1 MTEVS
6 ESLILGSQ
14 LPESMNAREVLSNLF
29 SDAHTAYSF
38 TEAPVTDE
46 EVHAA
51 YDLAKWAPT
60 GVNGQPLRVAIVR
73 SGAAKQHLLNALPR
87 GNREQAEGAPLVLVC
102 GAKMDFQHDL
112 PSLHPRGERYEKLLT
127 DNDKMRALMA
137 HTSATIQV
145 AYLILALRAQGLE
158 TGPMNPDDA
167 QLLHDAFF
175 PSEDIEPILV
185 INVGHPGTD
194 AYQERG
200 PRVGYDEVFRE
211 PQVNA

>member
-6 ESLILGSQ
+6 DLSCPNLDE
-14 LPESMNAREVLSNLF
+14 MNAREVLAELF
-29 SDAHTAYSF
+29 SDAHTAYTF
-38 TEAPVTDE
+38 TDEPVTDQQL
-46 EVHAA
+46 HAA
-51 YDLAKWAPT
+51 YDLAQWAPT

-73 SGAAKQHLLNALPR
+73 GGAAKQNLLNSLPV
-87 GNREQAEGAPLVLVC
+87 GNREQAQGAPLVLVC
-102 GAKMDFQHDL
+102 GAKLDFHHDL

-127 DNDKMRALMA
+127 ANGKMRTLMA
-137 HTSATIQV
+137 HTSATIQI

-167 QLLHDAFF
+167 QLLHDYFF
-175 PSEDIEPILV
+175 PGEDIEPILV
-185 INVGHPGTD
+185 INVGYAGTD

>member
-6 ESLILGSQ
+6 DSACANLDE
-14 LPESMNAREVLSNLF
+14 MNAREVLAELF
-29 SDAHTAYSF
+29 SDAHTAYTF
-38 TEAPVTDE
+38 TDEPVTDQQL
-46 EVHAA
+46 HAA
-51 YDLAKWAPT
+51 YDLAQWAPT

-73 SGAAKQHLLNALPR
+73 DGAAKQNLLNALPR
-87 GNREQAEGAPLVLVC
+87 GNREQAQGAPLVLVC
-102 GAKMDFQHDL
+102 GAKLDFHHDL
-112 PSLHPRGERYEKLLT
+112 PSLHPRGERYEQLLT
-127 DNDKMRALMA
+127 ANGKMRTLMA
-137 HTSATIQV
+137 HTSATIQI

-167 QLLHDAFF
+167 QLLHDYFF
-175 PSEDIEPILV
+175 PGEDIEPILV
-185 INVGHPGTD
+185 INVGYAGSD

>member
-6 ESLILGSQ
+6 DFSSRNLDEL
-14 LPESMNAREVLSNLF
+14 NAREVLAELF
-29 SDAHTAYSF
+29 SGAHTAYSF
-38 TEAPVTDE
+38 TDEPVSDQQL
-46 EVHAA
+46 HAA
-51 YDLAKWAPT
+51 YDLAQWAPT

-73 SGAAKQHLLNALPR
+73 SGAAKQNLLNALPR
-87 GNREQAEGAPLVLVC
+87 GNREQAQGAPLVLVC
-102 GAKMDFQHDL
+102 GAKLDFHHDL
-112 PSLHPRGERYEKLLT
+112 PSLHPRGERYEQLLAA
-127 DNDKMRALMA
+127 NGEMRTLMA
-137 HTSATIQV
+137 HTSATIQI

-167 QLLHDAFF
+167 QLLHDYFF
-175 PSEDIEPILV
+175 PGEDIDPILV
-185 INVGHPGTD
+185 INVGYAGTD

>member
-6 ESLILGSQ
+6 DSACPNLDE
-14 LPESMNAREVLSNLF
+14 MNAREILAELF
-29 SDAHTAYSF
+29 TDAHTAYTF
-38 TEAPVTDE
+38 TDEPVTDQQL
-46 EVHAA
+46 HAA

-60 GVNGQPLRVAIVR
+60 GVNGQPLRIAIVR
-73 SGAAKQHLLNALPR
+73 GGEAKEKLLTSLPR
-87 GNREQAEGAPLVLVC
+87 GNREQAQGAPLVLVC
-102 GAKMDFQHDL
+102 GAKLDFHHDL
-112 PSLHPRGERYEKLLT
+112 PSLHPRGERYEQLLAA
-127 DNDKMRALMA
+127 NGKMRTLMA

-145 AYLILALRAQGLE
+145 AYLILALRAQGLV

-167 QLLHDAFF
+167 QLLHDYFF
-175 PSEDIEPILV
+175 SGEDIEPILV
-185 INVGHPGTD
+185 INVGYAGTD

>member
-6 ESLILGSQ
+6 QSLSPESQ
-14 LPESMNAREVLSNLF
+14 LLEAMNAHELLARLF
-29 SDAHTAYSF
+29 TDAHTAYTF
-38 TEAPVTDE
+38 TEEPVTDE

-60 GVNGQPLRVAIVR
+60 GVNGQPLRVAVVR
-73 SGAAKQHLLNALPR
+73 GGEAKEQLLNALPL
-87 GNREQAEGAPLVLVC
+87 GNREQAQGAPLVLVC
-102 GAKMDFQHDL
+102 GAKLDFQHDL

-127 DNDKMRALMA
+127 ANEKMRTLMA
-137 HTSATIQV
+137 HTSAMIQV

-167 QLLHDAFF
+167 RLLHDYFF
-175 PSEDIEPILV
+175 PGEDIEPILV
-185 INVGHPGTD
+185 INVGHAGAN

>member
-6 ESLILGSQ
+6 DLSCPNLDE
-14 LPESMNAREVLSNLF
+14 MNAREVLAELF
-29 SDAHTAYSF
+29 SDAHTAYTF
-38 TEAPVTDE
+38 TDEPVTDQQL
-46 EVHAA
+46 HAA
-51 YDLAKWAPT
+51 YDLAQWAPT

-73 SGAAKQHLLNALPR
+73 GGAAKQNLLNSLPV
-87 GNREQAEGAPLVLVC
+87 GNREQAQGAPLVLVC
-102 GAKMDFQHDL
+102 GAKLDFHHDL

-127 DNDKMRALMA
+127 ANGKMRTLMA
-137 HTSATIQV
+137 HTSATIQI

-167 QLLHDAFF
+167 QLLHDYFF
-175 PSEDIEPILV
+175 PGEDIEPILV
-185 INVGHPGTD
+185 INVGYAGTD

-211 PQVNA
+211 PQVKA

>member
-6 ESLILGSQ
+6 DSACPNLDE
-14 LPESMNAREVLSNLF
+14 MNSREVLAELF
-29 SDAHTAYSF
+29 SDAHTAYTF
-38 TEAPVTDE
+38 TDE
-46 EVHAA
+46 PVSDQQLRAA
-51 YDLAKWAPT
+51 YNLAQWAPT

-73 SGAAKQHLLNALPR
+73 GGAAKQNLLNALPR
-87 GNREQAEGAPLVLVC
+87 GNREQAQGAPLVLVC
-102 GAKMDFQHDL
+102 GAKLDFHHDL
-112 PSLHPRGERYEKLLT
+112 PSLHPRGERYEQLLMA
-127 DNDKMRALMA
+127 NGKMRTLMA

-167 QLLHDAFF
+167 QLLHDYFF
-175 PSEDIEPILV
+175 PGEDIEPILV
-185 INVGHPGTD
+185 INVGYAGTD

>member
-6 ESLILGSQ
+6 ESLNPESQ
-14 LPESMNAREVLSNLF
+14 LFEAMNAHELLAQLF
-29 SDAHTAYSF
+29 TDAHTAYTF
-38 TEAPVTDE
+38 TDEPVTDDQLR
-46 EVHAA
+46 AA

-60 GVNGQPLRVAIVR
+60 GVNGQPLRVVIVR
-73 SGAAKQHLLNALPR
+73 GEDAKQKLLTALPR
-87 GNREQAEGAPLVLVC
+87 GNREQAQGAPLVLVC
-102 GAKMDFQHDL
+102 GAKMDFHHDL
-112 PSLHPRGERYEKLLT
+112 PSLHPRGARYEKLLT

-158 TGPMNPDDA
+158 TGPMNPDDS
-167 QLLHDAFF
+167 QLLHDYFF
-175 PSEDIEPILV
+175 PGEDIEPILV
-185 INVGHPGTD
+185 INVGHAGTD

>member
-1 MTEVS
+1 M
-6 ESLILGSQ
+6 
-14 LPESMNAREVLSNLF
+14 
-29 SDAHTAYSF
+29 
-38 TEAPVTDE
+38 
-46 EVHAA
+46 
-51 YDLAKWAPT
+51 
-60 GVNGQPLRVAIVR
+60 NGQPLRVVIVR
-73 SGAAKQHLLNALPR
+73 GEDAKQKLLTALPR
-87 GNREQAEGAPLVLVC
+87 GNREQAQGAPLALVC
-102 GAKMDFQHDL
+102 GAKMDFHHDL
-112 PSLHPRGERYEKLLT
+112 RSLHPRGARYEKLLT

-167 QLLHDAFF
+167 QLLHDYFF
-175 PSEDIEPILV
+175 PGEDIEPILV

>member
-1 MTEVS
+1 MSEVS
-6 ESLILGSQ
+6 ESLSAMSQ
-14 LPESMNAREVLSNLF
+14 FRDELNAREVLAELF
-29 SDAHTAYSF
+29 TDAHTAYTF
-38 TEAPVTDE
+38 TDEPVTDE
-46 EVHAA
+46 QLRAA

-60 GVNGQPLRVAIVR
+60 GVNGQPLRVAVVR
-73 SGAAKQHLLNALPR
+73 GGEAKQKLLHALPR

-102 GAKMDFQHDL
+102 GAKLDFHYDL
-112 PSLHPRGERYEKLLT
+112 PLLHPRGERYEKLLT
-127 DNDKMRALMA
+127 DNDKMRTLMA
-137 HTSATIQV
+137 HTSATIQI

-167 QLLHDAFF
+167 KLLHDAFF

>member
-6 ESLILGSQ
+6 DFSSCNLDEL
-14 LPESMNAREVLSNLF
+14 NAREVLAELF
-29 SDAHTAYSF
+29 SGAHTAYSF
-38 TEAPVTDE
+38 TDEPVSDQQL
-46 EVHAA
+46 HAA
-51 YDLAKWAPT
+51 YDLAQWAPT

-73 SGAAKQHLLNALPR
+73 SGAAKQNLLNALPR
-87 GNREQAEGAPLVLVC
+87 GNREQAQGAPLVLVC
-102 GAKMDFQHDL
+102 GAKLDFHHDL
-112 PSLHPRGERYEKLLT
+112 PSLHPRGERYEQLLAA
-127 DNDKMRALMA
+127 NGEMRTLMA
-137 HTSATIQV
+137 HTSATIQI

-167 QLLHDAFF
+167 QLLHDYFF
-175 PSEDIEPILV
+175 PGENIDPILV
-185 INVGHPGTD
+185 INVGYAGTD

>member
-6 ESLILGSQ
+6 DFSCRNLDE
-14 LPESMNAREVLSNLF
+14 MNAGEVLAELF
-29 SDAHTAYSF
+29 SDAHTAYTF
-38 TEAPVTDE
+38 TEEPVIDQQL
-46 EVHAA
+46 HAA

-73 SGAAKQHLLNALPR
+73 SGEAKQKLLNALPP
-87 GNREQAEGAPLVLVC
+87 GNREQAQGAPLVLVC
-102 GAKMDFQHDL
+102 GAKLDFHHDL
-112 PSLHPRGERYEKLLT
+112 PSLHPRGECYEQLLT
-127 DNDKMRALMA
+127 ANGKMRTLMA

-167 QLLHDAFF
+167 QLLHDYFF
-175 PSEDIEPILV
+175 PGEDIEPILV
-185 INVGHPGTD
+185 INVGYAGTD

>member
-1 MTEVS
+1 MSEVS
-6 ESLILGSQ
+6 EFLSSKSHFLDEL
-14 LPESMNAREVLSNLF
+14 NAREVLAELF
-29 SDAHTAYSF
+29 TDAHTAYTF
-38 TEAPVTDE
+38 TEEPVTDE
-46 EVHAA
+46 EIHAA

-60 GVNGQPLRVAIVR
+60 GVNGQPLRVAVVR
-73 SGAAKQHLLNALPR
+73 DGEAKQKLLHALPR
-87 GNREQAEGAPLVLVC
+87 GNREQAQGAPLVLVC
-102 GAKMDFQHDL
+102 GAKMDFHHDL
-112 PSLHPRGERYEKLLT
+112 PSLRPRGERYEKLLA
-127 DNDKMRALMA
+127 DNDKMRTVMA

-167 QLLHDAFF
+167 QLLHDYFF
-175 PSEDIEPILV
+175 PGEDIEPILV
-185 INVGHPGTD
+185 INVGHAGTD

>member
-1 MTEVS
+1 MTDVP
-6 ESLILGSQ
+6 ESLSSKSHFLDE
-14 LPESMNAREVLSNLF
+14 LNARELLAELF
-29 SDAHTAYSF
+29 TDAHTAYTF
-38 TEAPVTDE
+38 TDEPVTDE
-46 EVHAA
+46 QLRAA

-73 SGAAKQHLLNALPR
+73 SGEAKQKLLTALPR

-102 GAKMDFQHDL
+102 GAKMDFHHDL
-112 PSLHPRGERYEKLLT
+112 PSLHPRGARYEKLLT

-167 QLLHDAFF
+167 QLLHDYFF
-175 PSEDIEPILV
+175 PGEDIEPILV
-185 INVGHPGTD
+185 INVGHAGTD
-194 AYQERG
+194 AYQDRG

>member
-6 ESLILGSQ
+6 ESSTLGSQ
-14 LPESMNAREVLSNLF
+14 LPDAMYAPELLSKLF
-29 SDAHTAYSF
+29 SDAHTAYTF
-38 TEAPVTDE
+38 TDEPVTDQE
-46 EVHAA
+46 LHAA

-60 GVNGQPLRVAIVR
+60 GVNGQPLRVAVVR
-73 SGAAKQHLLNALPR
+73 GGEAKQKLLHALPR
-87 GNREQAEGAPLVLVC
+87 GNREQAQGAPLVLVC
-102 GAKMDFQHDL
+102 GAKLDFHHDL
-112 PSLHPRGERYEKLLT
+112 PSLHPRGSRYEKLLA
-127 DNDKMRALMA
+127 DNDKMRTVMA

-167 QLLHDAFF
+167 QLLHDYFF
-175 PSEDIEPILV
+175 PGEDIEPILV
-185 INVGHPGTD
+185 INVGHAGTD

>member
-6 ESLILGSQ
+6 ESSTLGSQ
-14 LPESMNAREVLSNLF
+14 LPDAMYAPELLSKLF
-29 SDAHTAYSF
+29 SDAHTAYTF
-38 TEAPVTDE
+38 TDEPVTDQE
-46 EVHAA
+46 LHAA

-60 GVNGQPLRVAIVR
+60 GVNGQPLRVAVVR
-73 SGAAKQHLLNALPR
+73 CGEAKQKLLHALPR
-87 GNREQAEGAPLVLVC
+87 GNREQAQGAPLVLVY
-102 GAKMDFQHDL
+102 GAKLDFHHDL
-112 PSLHPRGERYEKLLT
+112 PSLHPRGVRYEKLLT
-127 DNDKMRALMA
+127 DNDKMRTVMA

-167 QLLHDAFF
+167 QLLHDYFF
-175 PSEDIEPILV
+175 PGEDIEPILV
-185 INVGHPGTD
+185 INVGHAGTD

>member
-6 ESLILGSQ
+6 DFSSCNLDEL
-14 LPESMNAREVLSNLF
+14 NAREVLAELF
-29 SDAHTAYSF
+29 SGAHTAYSF
-38 TEAPVTDE
+38 TDEPVSDQQL
-46 EVHAA
+46 HAA
-51 YDLAKWAPT
+51 YDLAQWAPT

-73 SGAAKQHLLNALPR
+73 SGAAKQNLLNALPR
-87 GNREQAEGAPLVLVC
+87 GNREQAQGAPLVLVC
-102 GAKMDFQHDL
+102 GAKLDFHHDL
-112 PSLHPRGERYEKLLT
+112 PSLHPRGERYEQLLAA
-127 DNDKMRALMA
+127 NGEMRTLMA
-137 HTSATIQV
+137 HTSATIQI

-167 QLLHDAFF
+167 QLLHDYFF
-175 PSEDIEPILV
+175 PGEDIEPILV
-185 INVGHPGTD
+185 INVGYAGTD

>member
-6 ESLILGSQ
+6 DFSSRNLDEL
-14 LPESMNAREVLSNLF
+14 NAREVLAELF
-29 SDAHTAYSF
+29 SGAHTAYSF
-38 TEAPVTDE
+38 TDEPVSDQQL
-46 EVHAA
+46 HAA
-51 YDLAKWAPT
+51 YDLAQWAPT

-73 SGAAKQHLLNALPR
+73 SGAAKQNLLNALPH
-87 GNREQAEGAPLVLVC
+87 GNREQAQGAPLVLVC
-102 GAKMDFQHDL
+102 GAKLDFHHDL
-112 PSLHPRGERYEKLLT
+112 PSLHPRGERYEQLLAA
-127 DNDKMRALMA
+127 NGEMRTLMA
-137 HTSATIQV
+137 HTSATIQI

-167 QLLHDAFF
+167 QLLHDYFF
-175 PSEDIEPILV
+175 PGENIDPILV
-185 INVGHPGTD
+185 INVGYAGTD

>member
-6 ESLILGSQ
+6 DFSSRNLDEL
-14 LPESMNAREVLSNLF
+14 NAREVLAELF
-29 SDAHTAYSF
+29 SGAHTAYTF
-38 TEAPVTDE
+38 TDE
-46 EVHAA
+46 PVSDQQLHAA
-51 YDLAKWAPT
+51 YDLAQWAPT

-73 SGAAKQHLLNALPR
+73 GGAAKQNLLNALPR
-87 GNREQAEGAPLVLVC
+87 GNREQAQGAPLVLVC
-102 GAKMDFQHDL
+102 GAKLDFHHDL
-112 PSLHPRGERYEKLLT
+112 PSLHPRGERYEQLLT
-127 DNDKMRALMA
+127 ANGKMRTLMA
-137 HTSATIQV
+137 HTSAIIQV

-167 QLLHDAFF
+167 QLLHDYFF
-175 PSEDIEPILV
+175 PGEDIEPILV
-185 INVGHPGTD
+185 INVGYAGTD

>member
-6 ESLILGSQ
+6 DSACPNLDE
-14 LPESMNAREVLSNLF
+14 MNAREVLAELF
-29 SDAHTAYSF
+29 SDARTAYTF
-38 TEAPVTDE
+38 TDEPVTDQQLR
-46 EVHAA
+46 AA
-51 YDLAKWAPT
+51 YDLAQWAPT

-73 SGAAKQHLLNALPR
+73 GGAAKQNLLNALPR
-87 GNREQAEGAPLVLVC
+87 GNKEQAQGAPLVLVC
-102 GAKMDFQHDL
+102 GAKLDFHHDL
-112 PSLHPRGERYEKLLT
+112 PSLHPRGQRYEQLLT
-127 DNDKMRALMA
+127 ANGKMRTLMA

-167 QLLHDAFF
+167 QLLHDYFF
-175 PSEDIEPILV
+175 PGEDIEPILV
-185 INVGHPGTD
+185 INVGHSGPD

>member
-1 MTEVS
+1 MSEVS
-6 ESLILGSQ
+6 DSVCPNLDE
-14 LPESMNAREVLSNLF
+14 MNAREVLAQLF
-29 SDAHTAYSF
+29 SDAHTAYTF
-38 TEAPVTDE
+38 TDEPVTDQQLR
-46 EVHAA
+46 AA
-51 YDLAKWAPT
+51 YDLAQWAPT

-73 SGAAKQHLLNALPR
+73 GGAAKQNLLNALPR
-87 GNREQAEGAPLVLVC
+87 GNREQAQGAPLVLVC
-102 GAKMDFQHDL
+102 GAKLDFHHDL
-112 PSLHPRGERYEKLLT
+112 LSLHPRAQRYEQLLT
-127 DNDKMRALMA
+127 ANGKMRTLMA

-167 QLLHDAFF
+167 QLLHDYFF
-175 PSEDIEPILV
+175 PGEDIEPILV
-185 INVGHPGTD
+185 INVGHSGTD

>member
-6 ESLILGSQ
+6 ESLNPESQ
-14 LPESMNAREVLSNLF
+14 LFEAMNARELLAQLF
-29 SDAHTAYSF
+29 TDAHTAYTF
-38 TEAPVTDE
+38 TEEPVTDE
-46 EVHAA
+46 EIHAA

-60 GVNGQPLRVAIVR
+60 GVNGQPLRVVIVR
-73 SGAAKQHLLNALPR
+73 GEDAKQKLLTALPR
-87 GNREQAEGAPLVLVC
+87 GNREQAQGAPLALVC
-102 GAKMDFQHDL
+102 GAKMDFHHDL

-127 DNDKMRALMA
+127 DNGKMRALIA

-167 QLLHDAFF
+167 QLLHDYFF
-175 PSEDIEPILV
+175 PGENIEPILV
-185 INVGHPGTD
+185 INVGHAGTD

-211 PQVNA
+211 LQVNA

>member
-6 ESLILGSQ
+6 DSACANLDE
-14 LPESMNAREVLSNLF
+14 MNAREVLAELF
-29 SDAHTAYSF
+29 SDAHTAYTF
-38 TEAPVTDE
+38 TDEPVTDQQL
-46 EVHAA
+46 HAA
-51 YDLAKWAPT
+51 YDLAQWAPT

-73 SGAAKQHLLNALPR
+73 GGEAKQNLLNALPR
-87 GNREQAEGAPLVLVC
+87 GNREQAQGAPLVLVC
-102 GAKMDFQHDL
+102 GAKLDFHHDL

-127 DNDKMRALMA
+127 ANGKMRTLMA

-167 QLLHDAFF
+167 QLLHDYFF
-175 PSEDIEPILV
+175 PGEDIEPILV
-185 INVGHPGTD
+185 INVGYAGSD